1 MLNVLIICNSGAG
14 SSAMLKNRLEKMIPE
29 HSYHASSVAKVGEL
43 FGKYDLVLT
52 FDELKPFVVKEIG
65 DPTYTVKTIEEF
77 NSFAKSLF
85 NEFLQG

>member
-1 MLNVLIICNSGAG
+1 MLNVLIVCNSGTG

-29 HSYHASSVAKVGEL
+29 HNYESASVNRVNEL
-43 FGKYDLVLT
+43 YSNYDLVLT

-65 DPTYTVKTIEEF
+65 DPGYTVKTIEEF